1 VREPAH
7 RTGRTRPHPLYLEV
21 MNANDAPPVLAPQVG
36 TLDERR
42 LARLRRLGNLLDNSI
57 GLPGTP
63 FRFGLD
69 AVIGLVPGIG
79 DLIGGV
85 LSLYIIVESSRL
97 GVPRPVLARMAW
109 NVALDTFVGEVPI
122 LGDLFD
128 AGYKSNLRNLE
139 LLDGHLQR
147 PAESRRSNR
156 RFLALIVGGLVLLT
170 AGTVTLAVLLVHF
183 LSALLR

>member
-1 VREPAH
+1 
-7 RTGRTRPHPLYLEV
+7 
-21 MNANDAPPVLAPQVG
+21 MNANDPSPVLVPQVG
-36 TLDERR
+36 TLDEQRV
-42 LARLRRLGNLLDNSI
+42 ARLRRLGNLLDNSI

-139 LLDGHLQR
+139 LLDGYLQR

>member
-1 VREPAH
+1 
-7 RTGRTRPHPLYLEV
+7 
-21 MNANDAPPVLAPQVG
+21 MNANDASPALVPQVG

-42 LARLRRLGNLLDNSI
+42 RARLQRLATLLDNSI

-97 GVPRPVLARMAW
+97 GVPRSILVRMAW

-128 AGYKSNLRNLE
+128 AGYKSNLRNLA
-139 LLDGHLQR
+139 LLDDHLRR
-147 PAESRRSNR
+147 PVESQRSNR
-156 RFLALIVGGLVLLT
+156 RFLALIVGGLVVLT
-170 AGTVTLAVLLVHF
+170 AGAVSLAVLLVRGV
-183 LSALLR
+183 SALVR